1 MISSPMRRAGRP
13 SSTVLSA
20 SKIVR
25 SARRLLAD
33 QGNFTMSALAQKLG
47 VAPSSLYN
55 HFQSRDEV
63 LGAISDAVIN
73 DITLEPLIRATKIL
87 NEQHLSPTEK
97 LELWT
102 ESLSL
107 WGKSYRDAFSES
119 TDLVTALALTPIDRA
134 PQTLHMYDVL
144 VQTLRAFGCPEYK
157 TLNVIE
163 SLEAFLLGSAVD
175 AHAPESIFNPA
186 ASADEYPY
194 LQDAYTAMQ
203 RSSQT
208 PAESAFSLGLEAILH
223 GLARTAIQEYN
234 TNTE

>member
-1 MISSPMRRAGRP
+1 
-13 SSTVLSA
+13 
-20 SKIVR
+20 
-25 SARRLLAD
+25 
-33 QGNFTMSALAQKLG
+33 MSALAQKLG

-119 TDLVTALALTPIDRA
+119 TDLVTALALTPIDR
-134 PQTLHMYDVL
+134 P
-144 VQTLRAFGCPEYK
+144 LRRYICM
-157 TLNVIE
+157 T
-163 SLEAFLLGSAVD
+163 
-175 AHAPESIFNPA
+175 
-186 ASADEYPY
+186 
-194 LQDAYTAMQ
+194 
-203 RSSQT
+203 SS
-208 PAESAFSLGLEAILH
+208 F
-223 GLARTAIQEYN
+223 RR
-234 TNTE
+234 

>member
-1 MISSPMRRAGRP
+1 
-13 SSTVLSA
+13 
-20 SKIVR
+20 
-25 SARRLLAD
+25 
-33 QGNFTMSALAQKLG
+33 MSALAQKLG

-144 VQTLRAFGCPEYK
+144 VQTLRAFGCPESVSYTHL
-157 TLNVIE
+157 TLPTIYSV
-163 SLEAFLLGSAVD
+163 
-175 AHAPESIFNPA
+175 
-186 ASADEYPY
+186 
-194 LQDAYTAMQ
+194 
-203 RSSQT
+203 
-208 PAESAFSLGLEAILH
+208 
-223 GLARTAIQEYN
+223 
-234 TNTE
+234 